1 MSAKGRMRYPA
12 IEHIIAGKPPGN
24 NRKALPLKDFTESA
38 KDYKSRTNLNVE
50 VLDFVQLGGPEL
62 IECGTTF
69 KLVMAPCSLVT
80 RLL

>member
-38 KDYKSRTNLNVE
+38 KDYMSRTNLNVK
-50 VLDFVQLGGPEL
+50 VLDFVQLGGPYLTERSTKFEL
-62 IECGTTF
+62 VVA
-69 KLVMAPCSLVT
+69 L
-80 RLL
+80 